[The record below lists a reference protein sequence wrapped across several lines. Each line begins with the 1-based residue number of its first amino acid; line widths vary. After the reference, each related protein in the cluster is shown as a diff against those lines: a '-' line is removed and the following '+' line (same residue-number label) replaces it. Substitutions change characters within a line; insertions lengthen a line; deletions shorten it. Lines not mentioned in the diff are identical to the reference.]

1 MNSNLKDILDVVFS
15 GIAAL
20 STAAAVIVAL
30 YQANRGEQL
39 NRKIVRM
46 MIANDIKEDFQ
57 EQLSKAWQVQSDL
70 NGLANYSDQ
79 SGGGRKLNEAQAK
92 IDKECSLI
100 VAALKGVLGRFD
112 KGTSVDS
119 FKVIENVLHG
129 VGYFS
134 EVIVRAKLNPSSN
147 WVFEGSDVDEA
158 RLDLVQN
165 WFTHVIDMSS
175 VYRGELGDDLTDE
188 ILTQSAFPG
197 KYGDDLIF
205 TDMTDAEIARVLRGA
220 FDVDVDD
227 YDVAVKRWLQL
238 RVLWEHYALVL
249 LSSSRFTN
257 WSFDIEHAS
266 CLERSI
272 LFNSLLGHLLR
283 KTLEYSKEDFD
294 AAFEKYGDD

>member
-134 EVIVRAKLNPSSN
+134 EVIVQAKL
-147 WVFEGSDVDEA
+147 
-158 RLDLVQN
+158 QN